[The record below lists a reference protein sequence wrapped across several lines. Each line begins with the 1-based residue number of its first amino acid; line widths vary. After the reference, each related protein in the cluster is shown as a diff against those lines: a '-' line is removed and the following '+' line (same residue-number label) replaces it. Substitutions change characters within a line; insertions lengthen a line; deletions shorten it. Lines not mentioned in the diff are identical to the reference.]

1 VSRVP
6 PPSYRERLI
15 REGGALALSGALG
28 SALLL
33 GFEDSAADGPW
44 STIGQLAVV
53 AALCAWLGPRSA
65 RRWTA
70 RAEPVPAGATS
81 VSGEPTPLWQLP
93 AITAGLTLA
102 VALPT
107 GAWDAG
113 LRVTGGCLLVGLTQA
128 ALMAPLVG
136 ADERRRGRRYV
147 RLPGSR
153 ILRGTRLGAVNAGAE
168 TSGPSSLRAHLPSA
182 GAGGRITR
190 RHDM

>member
-1 VSRVP
+1 MAA
-6 PPSYRERLI
+6 PSYRERLI
-15 REGGALALSGALG
+15 REGGALAVSGAVG

-33 GFEDSAADGPW
+33 AFVDGATDAPL
-44 STIGQLAVV
+44 STIAQLAVV
-53 AALCAWLGPRSA
+53 AALCAWLGPRFA
-65 RRWTA
+65 RKWTT
-70 RAEPVPAGATS
+70 RAEPVPAAGSPLT
-81 VSGEPTPLWQLP
+81 GEPTPLWQLP

-128 ALMAPLVG
+128 GLMAPLIR

-153 ILRGTRLGAVNAGAE
+153 ILRGTRLGVVE
-168 TSGPSSLRAHLPSA
+168 HSS
-182 GAGGRITR
+182 
-190 RHDM
+190 